1 MRVKLKNCDQYIF
14 TTTVKTRITDL
25 NYGGHVGNEMM
36 LIFAQQARVDF
47 LNSLGYGELTLAGKG
62 IIMTDAMAV
71 YKSEVHAGDEL
82 TIEVAIEDLTSI
94 GFDFYY
100 KITNTQT
107 SREVARVKTGIL
119 CFDYTEKKI
128 ASIPKEVLD
137 KIKALIQ

>member
-82 TIEVAIEDLTSI
+82 TIELAIDDLTSI
-94 GFDFYY
+94 GFDFHY
-100 KITNTQT
+100 KITNTET
-107 SREVARVKTGIL
+107 SREVARVKTGVL

>member
-1 MRVKLKNCDQYIF
+1 MRIKLKNCDQYIF
-14 TTTVKTRITDL
+14 TTKVKTRITDL
-25 NYGGHVGNEMM
+25 NYGGHIGNEMM

-62 IIMTDAMAV
+62 IIMTDAAVV
-71 YKSEVHAGDEL
+71 YKSEAYAGDEL
-82 TIEVAIEDLTSI
+82 TVEMAIEDLTSI
-94 GFDFYY
+94 GFDFHY

-119 CFDYTEKKI
+119 CFDYKEKKI
-128 ASIPKEVLD
+128 ASIPQEVMD

>member
-1 MRVKLKNCDQYIF
+1 MRIKLKDCEQYIF
-14 TTTVKTRITDL
+14 TTSVSTRITDL

-62 IIMTDAMAV
+62 IIMTDAAVV
-71 YKSEVHAGDEL
+71 YKSEAHAGDEL
-82 TIEVAIEDLTSI
+82 TIEMAIDDLTSI
-94 GFDFYY
+94 GFDFHY

-107 SREVARVKTGIL
+107 NREVARVKTGIL

-128 ASIPKEVLD
+128 ASIPQEVLD
-137 KIKALIQ
+137 KIKALLV

>member
-82 TIEVAIEDLTSI
+82 TIELAIDDLTSI

-137 KIKALIQ
+137 KIKALLQ

>member
-137 KIKALIQ
+137 KIKALLQ